1 MGISTGTGSRRPWGA
16 VGGPLVPLLPASPHP
31 TLPLGFTRSN
41 AEPPA
46 PLSSP
51 PQLPEP
57 PMPHTPGSGVWRGL
71 AGTATPGPPTNPVPG
86 VPRSWGGVPIHPGT
100 PWPGDG
106 SPGGAPAGSRTHV
119 LGSEGPERQ
128 LDRSGVSRFPA
139 WSCPTMSPLML
150 GVPQPGWGAPGGIA
164 APLDPPAWPARTGLS
179 GREGGCSPGLGGPWC
194 SLMWLQS

>member
-86 VPRSWGGVPIHPGT
+86 VPRSWGGSLSTPARHGRVMALPGERRQEAG
-100 PWPGDG
+100 PMCWGQKGLRDSLIG
-106 SPGGAPAGSRTHV
+106 AGSAGSQPGPV
-119 LGSEGPERQ
+119 LP
-128 LDRSGVSRFPA
+128 
-139 WSCPTMSPLML
+139 CPRLCLGCPNQAGEPREELLPPWIPLPGL
-150 GVPQPGWGAPGGIA
+150 PGQAFLAGRVGAAPGWGGPGA
-164 APLDPPAWPARTGLS
+164 L
-179 GREGGCSPGLGGPWC
+179 
-194 SLMWLQS
+194 

>member
-1 MGISTGTGSRRPWGA
+1 M
-16 VGGPLVPLLPASPHP
+16 GGPLVPLPPASPHP
-31 TLPLGFTRSN
+31 TLPLGFTRSD

-46 PLSSP
+46 PLSVP

-71 AGTATPGPPTNPVPG
+71 AGTATPGPPTNPVLG
-86 VPRSWGGVPIHPGT
+86 VPRSWGGFLSTPARHGRVTALPGERRQEAG
-100 PWPGDG
+100 PMCRGQKGLRDG
-106 SPGGAPAGSRTHV
+106 LFGAGSA
-119 LGSEGPERQ
+119 S
-128 LDRSGVSRFPA
+128 S
-139 WSCPTMSPLML
+139 
-150 GVPQPGWGAPGGIA
+150 QPGPVLPCPRLCLGCPSQAGGGLGAVWGAPGGIA